1 MDIKR
6 IVAFF
11 AIVLIVFAA
20 IGVTSPQ
27 LVKQVKLGLDLKGGF
42 EILYVVEPIEP
53 GKPVTP
59 ESLKQTAISL
69 EKRADSLGIAEP
81 EVTTEGSDRIRVK
94 LAGVSNEEEVR
105 KIIKEPAQLTFRG
118 PDGTKEMLGSD
129 FVEGAAKVGFD
140 EGNRPMISIEV
151 KDKEK
156 FRKVTEKLLGQPL
169 GIYLDE
175 TELSAPVVRQVLTDG
190 KATISGNYTYDEAN
204 KLKDTINLGALPLKL
219 TEKYTQSVG
228 ATLGQLSLQETVKAG
243 LVGSVLILLFMLIFY
258 RVPGLVASISIITYS
273 WLLLVVFDWINATLT
288 LPGIAAFILGIGM
301 AVDANIITAERIKEE
316 IRSGKSILSSM
327 KAGSKHSFR
336 TIMDANI
343 TNIISGFVLFYIGN
357 GAIRGFALTT
367 MLSIVLSVI
376 TNVFF
381 ARFLTLLLIRSNLF
395 KKPVYF
401 GVKESEIREL

>member
-129 FVEGAAKVGFD
+129 FVEGAAQVGFD
-140 EGNRPMISIEV
+140 QQNRPMISIEV

-156 FRKVTEKLLGQPL
+156 FRKVTEKLIGQPL

-175 TELSAPVVRQVLTDG
+175 HQLSAPIVQQVLTDG

-258 RVPGLVASISIITYS
+258 RVPGLVASISIITYA

-288 LPGIAAFILGIGM
+288 LPGIAAFILGIGV